1 MHIILYIPL
10 RVSLVLNRFVA
21 FRSQFQTVEF
31 RNEHVKREGEKE
43 REGGR
48 ERGREEEREEGRRG
62 RKGGGRRKQRVGGRE
77 RRQEDDINK
86 LTIEARLCLR
96 ESCGIRGGLEGEMGG
111 EMERSWTLAG
121 LEKEEEREAR
131 RFCPM

>member
-1 MHIILYIPL
+1 M
-10 RVSLVLNRFVA
+10 SVL
-21 FRSQFQTVEF
+21 
-31 RNEHVKREGEKE
+31 KEKE
-43 REGGR
+43 REDGR
-48 ERGREEEREEGRRG
+48 ERGREREERREEGREE
-62 RKGGGRRKQRVGGRE
+62 GGRKQRVGGRE
-77 RRQEDDINK
+77 RRQEGDMNK

-96 ESCGIRGGLEGEMGG
+96 ESCGIRGGLEGETGG